1 MVQIKGTVIDVEYH
15 LIKLRTLWIM
25 QENGTTIQLR
35 LSAKMNQT
43 LPPNI
48 YGAEVRGEAY
58 EFKLGQYTSEWLA
71 INEPEVDS
79 LLQADRCVCII
90 DSNEAS
96 QNPETVADLR
106 AFNIDIAIS
115 PLTGT
120 GADLVPSS
128 RIGIQRKTYDD
139 LCSSISNGRLFDEMD
154 ELASSYEIPI
164 LMIEGIEP
172 THSHMQAPS
181 VEGTLAFICRTIPDV
196 RIVVRPNRYTCSLFI
211 KSLVFGEQTDK
222 HHLPSLKQWKR
233 ADNLNLAKLAVVEQL
248 PGFGPRKSRRLLREK
263 ERVDEIAQLTEI
275 DLRRYTSKSKDAA
288 KVLHEPY
295 EENKR

>member
-1 MVQIKGTVIDVEYH
+1 MQIKGTVIDVEYH
-15 LIKLRTLWIM
+15 LIKLRTLWVM

-35 LSAKMNQT
+35 LTHKMNQT

-48 YGAEVRGEAY
+48 YGAEVQGEAY
-58 EFKLGQYTSEWLA
+58 ESKPGQYVSDWLG
-71 INEPEVDS
+71 IHEEVGS
-79 LLQADRCVCII
+79 LLQADRCICIF

-96 QNPETVADLR
+96 QNPETIADLR
-106 AFNIDIAIS
+106 GWNIDIAVS

-120 GADLVPSS
+120 GCDICPSS

-164 LMIEGIEP
+164 LMIEGIEA
-172 THSHMQAPS
+172 TRSHMQAPN
-181 VEGTLAFICRTIPDV
+181 VEGTLAFLCRTIPDI

-233 ADNLNLAKLAVVEQL
+233 ADDLNQAKLAVVEQL

-263 ERVDEIAQLTEI
+263 ERVDEIAQLSEI

-288 KVLHEPY
+288 KVLHEPFK
-295 EENKR
+295 ENKR